1 MFVNLSNHNSKKWSE
16 EQLEAARE
24 YGDIVDI
31 QFPNIDP
38 YMSNEEIS
46 ALAKDYSDQIKAL
59 EPDCVMCQ
67 GEQCFAYEVTNNL
80 KEEGIKVVAA
90 CSERKTVERQLED
103 GRTEKTAVFGFTQF
117 REIGKSVEKTQELE
131 RENENFIKLEETKN
145 FTRENAENQKEL
157 EKTYE
162 QKLQEESEKLRE
174 LEEDKEQYY
183 SRER

>member
-1 MFVNLSNHNSKKWSE
+1 MFCTIYQRGRKMFVNLSNHNSEKWSA

-24 YGDIVDI
+24 YGDIMDI

-59 EPDCVMCQ
+59 EPNCVMCQ

-103 GRTEKTAVFGFTQF
+103 GRTEKTAVFEFTQF

-131 RENENFIKLEETKN
+131 RENGNFIKLEETKN
-145 FTRENAENQKEL
+145 FKTQERKIL
-157 EKTYE
+157 EKK
-162 QKLQEESEKLRE
+162 QKI
-174 LEEDKEQYY
+174 
-183 SRER
+183 